1 MARPPLEVE
10 VVAADRLVW
19 SGQAVNIIARTVEG
33 DIGILPGHEPLLA
46 LMVPCLVEIV
56 TADGRSESL
65 AVDGGYI
72 SVARNHVSVLAQ
84 EATLGHEVGLEEAR
98 REASTLEAK
107 ALRGE
112 ANDDEFHHLRI
123 LQAQI
128 RAGERYL
135 QNKADAGDGSAT

>member
-1 MARPPLEVE
+1 MSRPPLHVE

-33 DIGILPGHEPLLA
+33 DVGILPGHEPFLA
-46 LMVPCLVEIV
+46 VLVPCVVEIV

-65 AVDGGYI
+65 AVDGGFI
-72 SVARNHVSVLAQ
+72 SVANGRVSVLSQLAR
-84 EATLGHEVGLEEAR
+84 LGHEVGLEEAR

-107 ALRGE
+107 AMQAE
-112 ANDDEFHHLRI
+112 ADDDELHHLRI

-128 RAGERYL
+128 RAGER
-135 QNKADAGDGSAT
+135 ATTSPT

>member
-1 MARPPLEVE
+1 MSRPPLHVE

-46 LMVPCLVEIV
+46 VLVPCVVEIV

-72 SVARNHVSVLAQ
+72 SVAHGRVSVLSQA
-84 EATLGHEVGLEEAR
+84 ATLGHEVGLEEAR

-107 ALRGE
+107 AMQGD
-112 ANDDEFHHLRI
+112 ADDDELHHLRI

-128 RAGERYL
+128 RAGER
-135 QNKADAGDGSAT
+135 ATT

>member
-1 MARPPLEVE
+1 MSRPPLQVE

-19 SGQAVNIIARTVEG
+19 SGESVNIIARTVEG

-46 LMVPCLVEIV
+46 VLVPCVVEIV

-65 AVDGGYI
+65 AVDEGFI
-72 SVARNHVSVLAQ
+72 SVAHNRVSVLAQ
-84 EATLGHEVGLEEAR
+84 VATLGHEVGLEEAR

-107 ALRGE
+107 AMQGD
-112 ANDDEFHHLRI
+112 ADDDELHHLRI

-128 RAGERYL
+128 RAGER
-135 QNKADAGDGSAT
+135 ATT

>member
-1 MARPPLEVE
+1 MARPPLHVE

-33 DIGILPGHEPLLA
+33 DIGILPGHEPMLA
-46 LMVPCLVEIV
+46 VLVPCVVEIV

-72 SVARNHVSVLAQ
+72 SVAHGRVSVLSQ
-84 EATLGHEVGLEEAR
+84 SATLGHEVGLEQAR

-107 ALRGE
+107 AMQGN
-112 ANDDEFHHLRI
+112 ADDDELHHLRI

-128 RAGERYL
+128 RAGER
-135 QNKADAGDGSAT
+135 ATT

>member
-1 MARPPLEVE
+1 MARPPLHVE

-33 DIGILPGHEPLLA
+33 DIGILPGHEPMLA
-46 LMVPCLVEIV
+46 VLVPCVVEIV

-72 SVARNHVSVLAQ
+72 SVAHGRVSVLSQ
-84 EATLGHEVGLEEAR
+84 SATLGHEVGLEEAR

-107 ALRGE
+107 AMQGD
-112 ANDDEFHHLRI
+112 ADDDELHHLRL

-128 RAGERYL
+128 RAGER
-135 QNKADAGDGSAT
+135 ATT

>member
-1 MARPPLEVE
+1 MARPPLHVE

-46 LMVPCLVEIV
+46 VLVPCVVEIV

-72 SVARNHVSVLAQ
+72 SVAHGRVSVLSQ
-84 EATLGHEVGLEEAR
+84 SATLGHEVGLEQAR

-107 ALRGE
+107 AMQGN
-112 ANDDEFHHLRI
+112 ADDDELHHLRI

-128 RAGERYL
+128 RAGER
-135 QNKADAGDGSAT
+135 ATT

>member
-1 MARPPLEVE
+1 MARPPLHVE

-19 SGQAVNIIARTVEG
+19 SGESVNIIARTVEG

-46 LMVPCLVEIV
+46 VLVPCVVEIV

-72 SVARNHVSVLAQ
+72 SVAHGRVSVLSQ
-84 EATLGHEVGLEEAR
+84 SATRGHEVGLDEAR

-107 ALRGE
+107 AMQGD
-112 ANDDEFHHLRI
+112 ADDDELHHLRI

-128 RAGERYL
+128 RAGER
-135 QNKADAGDGSAT
+135 ATT

>member
-1 MARPPLEVE
+1 MARPPLHVE

-19 SGQAVNIIARTVEG
+19 SGESVNIIARTVEG

-46 LMVPCLVEIV
+46 VLVPCVVEIV

-72 SVARNHVSVLAQ
+72 SVAHGRVSVLSQ
-84 EATLGHEVGLEEAR
+84 SATLGHEVGLDEAR
-98 REASTLEAK
+98 REASTLEVK
-107 ALRGE
+107 AMQGD
-112 ANDDEFHHLRI
+112 ADDDELHHLRI

-128 RAGERYL
+128 RAGER
-135 QNKADAGDGSAT
+135 ATT

>member
-1 MARPPLEVE
+1 MARPPLHVE

-33 DIGILPGHEPLLA
+33 DIGILPGHEPMLA
-46 LMVPCLVEIV
+46 VIV

-72 SVARNHVSVLAQ
+72 SVAHGRVSVLSQ
-84 EATLGHEVGLEEAR
+84 SATLGHEVGLEQAR

-107 ALRGE
+107 AMQGN
-112 ANDDEFHHLRI
+112 ADDDELHHLRI

-128 RAGERYL
+128 RAGER
-135 QNKADAGDGSAT
+135 ATT

>member
-1 MARPPLEVE
+1 MARPPLHVE

-33 DIGILPGHEPLLA
+33 DVGILPGHEPFLA
-46 LMVPCLVEIV
+46 VLVPCVVEIV

-65 AVDGGYI
+65 AVDGGFI
-72 SVARNHVSVLAQ
+72 SVANGRVSVLSQMAR
-84 EATLGHEVGLEEAR
+84 LGHEVGLDEAR

-107 ALRGE
+107 AMQGE
-112 ANDDEFHHLRI
+112 ADDDELHHLRI

-128 RAGERYL
+128 RAGER
-135 QNKADAGDGSAT
+135 ATT

>member
-1 MARPPLEVE
+1 MARPPLHVE

-33 DIGILPGHEPLLA
+33 DVGILPGHEPFLA
-46 LMVPCLVEIV
+46 VLVPCVVESV

-65 AVDGGYI
+65 AVDGGFI
-72 SVARNHVSVLAQ
+72 SVANGRVSVLSQLAR
-84 EATLGHEVGLEEAR
+84 LGHEVGLDEAR

-107 ALRGE
+107 AMQGE
-112 ANDDEFHHLRI
+112 ADDDELHHLRI

-128 RAGERYL
+128 RAGER
-135 QNKADAGDGSAT
+135 ATT

>member
-1 MARPPLEVE
+1 VSRPPLQVE

-19 SGQAVNIIARTVEG
+19 SGESVNIIARTVEG

-46 LMVPCLVEIV
+46 VLVPCVVEIV

-65 AVDGGYI
+65 AVDEGFI
-72 SVARNHVSVLAQ
+72 SVAHNRVSVLAQ
-84 EATLGHEVGLEEAR
+84 VATLGHEVGLEEAR

-107 ALRGE
+107 AMQGD
-112 ANDDEFHHLRI
+112 ADDDELHHLRI

-128 RAGERYL
+128 RAGER
-135 QNKADAGDGSAT
+135 ATT

>member
-1 MARPPLEVE
+1 VARPPLHVE

-19 SGQAVNIIARTVEG
+19 SGESVNIIARTVEG

-46 LMVPCLVEIV
+46 VLVPCVVEIV

-72 SVARNHVSVLAQ
+72 SVAHGRVSVLSQ
-84 EATLGHEVGLEEAR
+84 SATLGHEVGLDEAR
-98 REASTLEAK
+98 REASTLEVK
-107 ALRGE
+107 AMQGD
-112 ANDDEFHHLRI
+112 ADDDELHHLRI

-128 RAGERYL
+128 RAGER
-135 QNKADAGDGSAT
+135 ATT